1 MRAEHSLV
9 QKACP
14 KLVGVLQLH
23 MVLSSHC
30 SCPASCCAV
39 GVASL
44 PCYPSPPLGTILK
57 DMALCTA
64 GRCSVCGEESF
75 GTSSDHVREKD
86 GLWAVL
92 AWLSIL
98 AAKNKSTEGGKLVTV
113 KDVAMQHWRT
123 YGRNFFRWAV
133 LPAKGTAEVGPGV
146 LLTLRGTG
154 LT

>member
-1 MRAEHSLV
+1 MLRL
-9 QKACP
+9 QT
-14 KLVGVLQLH
+14 VLTLL
-23 MVLSSHC
+23 LSC
-30 SCPASCCAV
+30 RLL
-39 GVASL
+39 L
-44 PCYPSPPLGTILK
+44 PGPLPPPGTIPA

-98 AAKNKSTEGGKLVTV
+98 AAKNKSTEGGKLATV
-113 KDVAMQHWRT
+113 KDIAMQHWKT

-133 LPAKGTAEVGPGV
+133 LPAKGTAGLGSHRPWSADGPQ
-146 LLTLRGTG
+146 REQA
-154 LT
+154 